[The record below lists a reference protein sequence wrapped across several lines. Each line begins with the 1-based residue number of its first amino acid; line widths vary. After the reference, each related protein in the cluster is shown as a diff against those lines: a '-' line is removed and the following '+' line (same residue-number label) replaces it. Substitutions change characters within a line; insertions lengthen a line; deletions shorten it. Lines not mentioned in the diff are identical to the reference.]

1 MQWTLA
7 WVLSLALLGTG
18 VVAIADDGH
27 DGGHDGE
34 HHHSRSDSKTRADF
48 ALLNQPGGDV
58 SVQCGAIGGGD
69 EDDGFRPAAFT
80 MFITM
85 TNAGPDG
92 AVQVK
97 YANGNFVNY
106 AIAANSTLNITLA
119 AGGTVGTDDVI
130 TVTNGGPAVL
140 AGQASILTSGRPHP
154 LLPKQDGRSFCT
166 TLP

>member
-1 MQWTLA
+1 MG
-7 WVLSLALLGTG
+7 VVALLGSG
-18 VVAIADDGH
+18 AIADDGH

-48 ALLNQPGGDV
+48 ALLNQPGGVDV

-97 YANGNFVNY
+97 YA
-106 AIAANSTLNITLA
+106 
-119 AGGTVGTDDVI
+119 
-130 TVTNGGPAVL
+130 
-140 AGQASILTSGRPHP
+140 
-154 LLPKQDGRSFCT
+154 
-166 TLP
+166 

>member
-1 MQWTLA
+1 MKWTLA

-69 EDDGFRPAAFT
+69 EDDGCSTSRWPPAAPSERT
-80 MFITM
+80 
-85 TNAGPDG
+85 
-92 AVQVK
+92 
-97 YANGNFVNY
+97 
-106 AIAANSTLNITLA
+106 
-119 AGGTVGTDDVI
+119 
-130 TVTNGGPAVL
+130 
-140 AGQASILTSGRPHP
+140 TSSP
-154 LLPKQDGRSFCT
+154 
-166 TLP
+166 

>member
-1 MQWTLA
+1 MQRTLA
-7 WVLSLALLGTG
+7 WVLSLALIGSG
-18 VVAIADDGH
+18 AVAIADDGH
-27 DGGHDGE
+27 DGDHE
-34 HHHSRSDSKTRADF
+34 HHHSRSDSKARSDF

-58 SVQCGAIGGGD
+58 SVQCGAIGGGHDDDD
-69 EDDGFRPAAFT
+69 ELRPAAFT

-92 AVQVK
+92 AVQVR
-97 YANGNFVNY
+97 YADGDLVNY
-106 AIAANSTLNITLA
+106 AIAANTTLNITLA
-119 AGGTVGTDDVI
+119 AGGTVGTDDII

-140 AGQASILTSGRPHP
+140 AGQASIITSGRPHP